1 MSAITD
7 TDQPQWKKIAGMAGL
22 ALLGAVFGAGLA
34 LFTDGRFADWADEAN
49 FFLGVTLILM
59 AAVSGVIMAVRP
71 SSVPRGC
78 GLLQVAVLVLAGLI
92 LLTPIAAPSD
102 LPPVWTY
109 GAVIG
114 LLAVQSVLNLLLWR
128 RSDELLRRVTAETS
142 ALSFWVLQI
151 ALVLY
156 ASAERLALVEAVTAW
171 GLLAILMAVYLMASV
186 AAAWRR
192 GLC

>member
-78 GLLQVAVLVLAGLI
+78 GLLQIAVLVLAGLI

-102 LPPVWTY
+102 L
-109 GAVIG
+109 
-114 LLAVQSVLNLLLWR
+114 L
-128 RSDELLRRVTAETS
+128 DS
-142 ALSFWVLQI
+142 A
-151 ALVLY
+151 
-156 ASAERLALVEAVTAW
+156 AERLAGDLGFTLDV
-171 GLLAILMAVYLMASV
+171 GHV
-186 AAAWRR
+186 ALSGTCRACREKAESEN
-192 GLC
+192 